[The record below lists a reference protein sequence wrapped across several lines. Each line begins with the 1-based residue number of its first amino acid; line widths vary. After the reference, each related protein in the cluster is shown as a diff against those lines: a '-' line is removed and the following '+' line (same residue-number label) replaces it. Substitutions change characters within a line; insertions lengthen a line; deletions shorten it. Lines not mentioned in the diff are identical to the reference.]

1 MFVNLP
7 SHYFSR
13 MHVCCLF
20 VYSRSSLD
28 NSNGEKE
35 KLKTDMVDANNRI
48 GMLVKEGDERQTLFE
63 RNKEKELL

>member
-1 MFVNLP
+1 M
-7 SHYFSR
+7 
-13 MHVCCLF
+13 
-20 VYSRSSLD
+20 YSRSSLD